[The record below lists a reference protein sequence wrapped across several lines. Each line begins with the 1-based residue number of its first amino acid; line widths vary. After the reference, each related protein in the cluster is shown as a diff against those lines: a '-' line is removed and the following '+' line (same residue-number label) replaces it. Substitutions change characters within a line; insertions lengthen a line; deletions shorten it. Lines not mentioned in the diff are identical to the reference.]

1 MKDPKVT
8 ELVKKFQNQLKD
20 INNLWTVLQK
30 EGVYIDLRAEGTH
43 TYDDP
48 KYFSITRITQSVE
61 YLREK

>member
-8 ELVKKFQNQLKD
+8 ELVKKFQKQLKD